1 MARNLANGIG
11 TVCNEMQRE
20 ELLQELVLQKL
31 KLPQD
36 WESSKIFSGG
46 MKRME
51 AAMSLEIYFNEAQN

>member
-11 TVCNEMQRE
+11 TVRNEMQRV

-31 KLPQD
+31 KLQEV
-36 WESSKIFSGG
+36 WESSKIFNGG